1 METVTEAQLN
11 NIKLKLTGDSQVLI
25 ATVAK
30 LYTNDGTNHNW
41 LYSNL
46 AGAFCIVVDPDL
58 HAVLLRLY
66 DLNSYE
72 VLFETEL
79 YYDFNDYLLELNSC
93 FYCFPIEAG
102 QIGISFAKAGEAR
115 NFAAKIR
122 QVSPKTSE
130 GNFKLPTD
138 LWDEENDQ
146 FDMSKLTPEAKQL
159 IRQSGVKKNMLKQ
172 RETAAQIYM
181 DLTVAQAKTL
191 ADRAY
196 QGEIIPE
203 AELVHL
209 DSSSQ
214 SSGSIVKRETLTM
227 AKSALMKHISRLS
240 VKKPEPQPVKENFED
255 YFRAQINARG
265 AELSKYELS
274 DSESDWSD

>member
-1 METVTEAQLN
+1 L
-11 NIKLKLTGDSQVLI
+11 LPYRGR
-25 ATVAK
+25 
-30 LYTNDGTNHNW
+30 TNWH
-41 LYSNL
+41 
-46 AGAFCIVVDPDL
+46 
-58 HAVLLRLY
+58 
-66 DLNSYE
+66 
-72 VLFETEL
+72 
-79 YYDFNDYLLELNSC
+79 
-93 FYCFPIEAG
+93 
-102 QIGISFAKAGEAR
+102 SFAKAGEAR

-122 QVSPKTSE
+122 QVSLKTSE
-130 GNFKLPTD
+130 GNLKLPTG
-138 LWDEENDQ
+138 LWDEEKDQ

-159 IRQSGVKKNMLKQ
+159 IGQSGVKKNMLKQ

-191 ADRAY
+191 ADMAY
-196 QGEIIPE
+196 QGEVIPK
-203 AELVHL
+203 AELVHV

-214 SSGSIVKRETLTM
+214 FYENTVKRETLIM
-227 AKSALMKHISRLS
+227 AKSALMRHISRLS